1 FGGYR
6 LKASQSHSIA
16 FVFRVARALADVEAM
31 DEQRFADVSGVVPS
45 IELMVA
51 HQHMQPVDA
60 ARQTG
65 DGLPAT
71 RRSFAEA
78 ALHRLNLRRRCR
90 HPSPTRPPCVRGPQA
105 LDQHRAGP
113 ALDPHPSF
121 AVERGEWKACAQKG
135 VGTGGPDIATRLPA
149 GVVL

>member
-1 FGGYR
+1 MAQIGAAGDEPHPGFGGYR

-65 DGLPAT
+65 DGVPGT
-71 RRSFAEA
+71 RGSPAEA
-78 ALHRLNLRRRCR
+78 APDGFDLRR
-90 HPSPTRPPCVRGPQA
+90 
-105 LDQHRAGP
+105 
-113 ALDPHPSF
+113 
-121 AVERGEWKACAQKG
+121 
-135 VGTGGPDIATRLPA
+135 
-149 GVVL
+149 